1 MAQDSGTGFSE
12 FELAAMKERAAE
24 LRAEKGGKKKADN
37 LASLHEKIEE
47 MPDEEKAIALA
58 VHQIISDVAPGLTP
72 RTWYGMPA
80 YDKDGKVL
88 VFLQGATKFE
98 TRYTTLGFN
107 DNAALDD
114 GEMWATSFAIPALT
128 ESVRET
134 IADLVTRAVGA

>member
-1 MAQDSGTGFSE
+1 MTEKHDSGFSE

-37 LASLHEKIEE
+37 LASLHEKIGE

-58 VHQIISDVAPGLTP
+58 VHQIVGEIAPDLAP

-88 VFLQGATKFE
+88 LFLQGATKFE

-114 GEMWATSFAIPALT
+114 GEMWATSFAIPRIT
-128 ESVRET
+128 DQVRAT
-134 IADLVTRAVGA
+134 IADLVSRAVGK

>member
-1 MAQDSGTGFSE
+1 MAKQEGTGFSE

-47 MPDEEKAIALA
+47 MPDEEKTIALA
-58 VHQIISDVAPGLTP
+58 LHQIVGEVAPDLAP

-80 YDKDGKVL
+80 YDKEGKVL
-88 VFLQGATKFE
+88 LFLQGATKFE

-107 DNAALDD
+107 DTAALDD

-128 ESVRET
+128 DSVREKIT
-134 IADLVTRAVGA
+134 DLVTRAVGK